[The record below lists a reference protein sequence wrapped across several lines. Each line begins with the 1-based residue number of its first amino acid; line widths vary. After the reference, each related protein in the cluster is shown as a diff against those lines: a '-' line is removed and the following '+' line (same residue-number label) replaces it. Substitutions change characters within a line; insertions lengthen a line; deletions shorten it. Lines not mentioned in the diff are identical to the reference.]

1 MAARRGFAGDGVLRD
16 CSLEDGP
23 RLPDSLPLSASDRD
37 SPSDSPNEDA
47 ASDNLFRKPDAARR
61 AGIAVTLL
69 VSPSA
74 DTPAV
79 DDAVKVI
86 GVEDDAASDGEDI
99 AARKGMGF
107 QSPASYG

>member
-23 RLPDSLPLSASDRD
+23 RLPDSLPLSASDKD

-47 ASDNLFRKPDAARR
+47 ASDNLFRKPDAAMR
-61 AGIAVTLL
+61 AGIAVTLF
-69 VSPSA
+69 SPSA

-79 DDAVKVI
+79 DEAVKVI
-86 GVEDDAASDGEDI
+86 GVDEDAASDGEDI
-99 AARKGMGF
+99 AARRGVGRS
-107 QSPASYG
+107 QSSTNYG